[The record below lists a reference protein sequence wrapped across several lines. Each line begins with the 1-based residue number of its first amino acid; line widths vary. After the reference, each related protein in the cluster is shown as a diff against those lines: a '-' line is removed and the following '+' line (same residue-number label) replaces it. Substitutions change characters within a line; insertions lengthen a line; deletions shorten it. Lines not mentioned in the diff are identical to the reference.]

1 MNPKLSRPAAH
12 ALLHGIVVLWG
23 LTAILGKQISISTIP
38 LVWYRIALVV
48 IVLAALVPLRGHAL
62 RIPWQR
68 ARGYFFVGAFIGIH
82 WLCFYGSVKVAGVAT
97 GVLTLSTIAFF
108 TALIEPVMFARRLD
122 LRELVI
128 GGFVVA
134 GAALLLTVEV
144 AANPLGIALGLAS
157 ALFAACFGVMNG
169 RLAHRGEPPERLML
183 YELTAAVATVSVCFV
198 FVPSQFVAPWHLSA
212 ADLGWLLVLAVVCTV
227 VTQVLILSVLRTLT
241 PFVVAVATNL
251 ESVYSLILAAILF
264 HDEPLTAR
272 FYLGAAVL
280 FALVG
285 LNAVRK
291 ARPMPAAA
299 APAAPGPPA

>member
-1 MNPKLSRPAAH
+1 LTPKLSRPAAH
-12 ALLHGIVVLWG
+12 ALLHGIVLLWG
-23 LTAILGKQISISTIP
+23 CTAILGKQISISTIP
-38 LVWYRIALVV
+38 LVWYRVVLVV
-48 IVLAALVPLRGHAL
+48 IVLAGVVPLRGHAL
-62 RIPWQR
+62 RLPWKV
-68 ARGYFFVGAFIGIH
+68 ARGYFGVGAIIGIH
-82 WLCFYGSVKVAGVAT
+82 WLCFYGAVKVAGVAT

-108 TALIEPVMFARRLD
+108 TALIEPLLFKRRVD
-122 LRELVI
+122 ARELVI
-128 GGFVVA
+128 GGCVVA

-144 AANPLGIALGLAS
+144 EAKPLGIVLGLAS
-157 ALFAACFGVMNG
+157 SLFAGWFGVMNG

-183 YELTAAVATVSVCFV
+183 YELTAAVATVSLCFV
-198 FVPSQFVAPWHLSA
+198 VVPAQFVAPWQLSG
-212 ADLGWLLVLAVVCTV
+212 ADLGWLVVLAVVCTV
-227 VTQVLILSVLRTLT
+227 VPQVLILSVLRTLT

-291 ARPMPAAA
+291 ARPTRAAGEPA
-299 APAAPGPPA
+299 PPTPPG